1 MPHYDDPVTNLP
13 NNRLEFKER
22 VNRGPFQPKLQIFP
36 RTTFGNK
43 NRSFH
48 QQYYEEFPWLEYSPT
63 SDSAYCFPCRMFKS
77 NSLNI
82 GQSDEAFTTRG
93 FKTWSTSTT
102 SFKKHQKTKSHFHS
116 TESLS
121 NFHKKSID
129 VVLDEAKELVLS
141 KRESDRLNNRS
152 IMQRLIDITILL
164 AKTGK
169 PFRGH
174 NENLKSD
181 NRGMFLELAWLL
193 KKYDPTLKQHLAEG
207 PKNATYTSNL
217 IQNDLIL
224 SIHSVLKRKLVSSL
238 KNKKISIMAD
248 ETSDCGHHEQMSVI
262 VRYYDDIT
270 NSPVEYFVCMMRLTA
285 VDSQSIF
292 DSLSS
297 IVEKQLSLS
306 WLDVVAVCFDGAATM
321 AGCSNGVQSKCKE
334 INSKIFYVHCHAHCL
349 NLVLVDSI
357 GRKNRIVFDFFGTIQ
372 FLYSFIEGSCI
383 RHATLEK
390 VAKEINLTL
399 KTLKSISTTRWAC
412 RFEAVAAVKNNYLAI
427 ISAIQNICDTTKI
440 PDVRSKSRG
449 LLMQLQ
455 TFEFIFAL
463 NMLHPLL
470 LLIVKI
476 NSCLQAENLDLL
488 NSLNMIKSLKLSI
501 SQLRSDDNLFK
512 KIYND
517 TVECCTETGVII
529 PQVKK
534 RKISSK
540 IDQSS
545 ENQYFACTKEED
557 MKVTSFNVVLDD
569 LLNGLNDRFNQETLK
584 LILAVM
590 NVLKL
595 EPSQEDLLYLNNVF
609 GIDSEQIQVEIML
622 LKNIP
627 NIPSGTTSKTLHQW
641 IDFLNSNNRTS
652 IFLHFYK
659 VIVLFTT
666 IPVTTCSCERAFS
679 KLTIVKTKLRS
690 TMTQERLDALM
701 FLFIEQQMTTNIN
714 YDEVIEEF
722 KVMIPTKR
730 RLEL

>member
-1 MPHYDDPVTNLP
+1 
-13 NNRLEFKER
+13 
-22 VNRGPFQPKLQIFP
+22 
-36 RTTFGNK
+36 
-43 NRSFH
+43 
-48 QQYYEEFPWLEYSPT
+48 
-63 SDSAYCFPCRMFKS
+63 
-77 NSLNI
+77 
-82 GQSDEAFTTRG
+82 
-93 FKTWSTSTT
+93 
-102 SFKKHQKTKSHFHS
+102 
-116 TESLS
+116 
-121 NFHKKSID
+121 
-129 VVLDEAKELVLS
+129 
-141 KRESDRLNNRS
+141 
-152 IMQRLIDITILL
+152 
-164 AKTGK
+164 
-169 PFRGH
+169 
-174 NENLKSD
+174 
-181 NRGMFLELAWLL
+181 
-193 KKYDPTLKQHLAEG
+193 
-207 PKNATYTSNL
+207 
-217 IQNDLIL
+217 
-224 SIHSVLKRKLVSSL
+224 
-238 KNKKISIMAD
+238 
-248 ETSDCGHHEQMSVI
+248 
-262 VRYYDDIT
+262 
-270 NSPVEYFVCMMRLTA
+270 MRLTA

-297 IVEKQLSLS
+297 IVEKQLGLS

-357 GRKNRIVFDFFGTIQ
+357 GRKNRIVFDFF
-372 FLYSFIEGSCI
+372 
-383 RHATLEK
+383 EK

-427 ISAIQNICDTTKI
+427 ISAIQKICDTTKI

-470 LLIVKI
+470 LLIVKV

-512 KIYND
+512 KVYNE

-545 ENQYFACTKEED
+545 ENQYFACTKEEE

-584 LILAVM
+584 LILTVT
-590 NVLKL
+590 NILKL

-627 NIPSGTTSKTLHQW
+627 NIPSGTSSKTLHQ
-641 IDFLNSNNRTS
+641 
-652 IFLHFYK
+652 
-659 VIVLFTT
+659 
-666 IPVTTCSCERAFS
+666 
-679 KLTIVKTKLRS
+679 
-690 TMTQERLDALM
+690 
-701 FLFIEQQMTTNIN
+701 
-714 YDEVIEEF
+714 
-722 KVMIPTKR
+722 
-730 RLEL
+730 